1 MDTLEYNRQAFAL
14 RSSQVIVLTAVLWG
28 ITVTS
33 ASFYRLTRKGHGRIL
48 AATERAGG

>member
-28 ITVTS
+28 MIMGMVPVS
-33 ASFYRLTRKGHGRIL
+33 SS
-48 AATERAGG
+48 